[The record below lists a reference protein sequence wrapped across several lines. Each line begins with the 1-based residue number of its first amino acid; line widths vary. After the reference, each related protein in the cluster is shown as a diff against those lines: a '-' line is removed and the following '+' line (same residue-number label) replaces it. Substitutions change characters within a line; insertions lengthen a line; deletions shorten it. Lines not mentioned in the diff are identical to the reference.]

1 MRNQKFYICKVC
13 GNLVGKIEDGRVPM
27 TCCGQQME
35 ELVAN
40 TSDGASEKHV
50 PVVTLNENEVKVAVG
65 SVFHPM
71 SEEHYIS
78 WVSIETKKGYQRKMF
93 TRNSEPVLC
102 FTLEKD
108 DELLRVYAY
117 CNLHGLWVTEEFN

>member
-1 MRNQKFYICKVC
+1 MKYLLCTHCK
-13 GNLVGKIEDGRVPM
+13 NLVEVVEDSNVPII
-27 TCCGQQME
+27 CCGQPMK
-35 ELVAN
+35 ELDPRAC
-40 TSDGASEKHV
+40 DGASEKHV

-78 WVSIETKKGYQRKMF
+78 WVSIENKKGYQRKMF